1 MVYVDLLV
9 VEDLIINYLIL
20 IGTGILLNRIIKF
33 KNIFLS
39 SVIGTISLIFLFI
52 DINKLLIFIISFI
65 FSIIMSIISFKYK
78 DIIYTI
84 KNIMYM
90 YFISIFLA
98 GTIYLINTNFM
109 PHINSYILNTIILII
124 IAIFTTYIYVKSLKK
139 IKIINSNYYQIDI
152 YLKDKPKITIT
163 SFLDT
168 GNKLTDPYTH
178 KPIILISNKTV
189 DINKE
194 KIILVPYNTIDS
206 HGLLKCFLPEKI
218 YIHKIGYR
226 KNILIG
232 IIDEVGIEGADCILN
247 QKIF

>member
-152 YLKDKPKITIT
+152 
-163 SFLDT
+163 DT